1 MHLGPRKLVRE
12 ADLVVPFFHTI
23 QNKTMVNTLSTVY
36 SFPIKNAMKHTTG
49 SQERCLQ
56 TARVGIPL
64 VSKIVNGKY
73 ITAPSALFEET
84 RTHYSEISPQV
95 ERVSVR
101 LGGLN

>member
-1 MHLGPRKLVRE
+1 
-12 ADLVVPFFHTI
+12 
-23 QNKTMVNTLSTVY
+23 
-36 SFPIKNAMKHTTG
+36 MKHTTG

-101 LGGLN
+101 LGDLN